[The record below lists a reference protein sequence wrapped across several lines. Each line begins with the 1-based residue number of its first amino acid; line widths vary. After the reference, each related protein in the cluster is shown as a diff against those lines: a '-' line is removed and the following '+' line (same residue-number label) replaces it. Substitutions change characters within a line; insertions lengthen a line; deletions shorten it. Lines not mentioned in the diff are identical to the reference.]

1 MLGCVDFMHWMW
13 KNYPA
18 AWHGKFRGQKKDSTI
33 ILETV
38 ADEETWIWHA
48 FFGWPVFAMTSVF
61 FGSHLSFPT

>member
-18 AWHGKFRGQKKDSTI
+18 AWHGKFRGQKKDFTI

-48 FFGWPVFAMTSVF
+48 FLDGRFSQ
-61 FGSHLSFPT
+61 